1 MSRTERMYKMLY
13 KNNGYTVNLS
23 SINVVLENKKEASGH
38 ELDVMVNEEFIN
50 LKFDSLLDKT
60 LFYKSLRENVIG
72 EFYKFEDIGINIMDT
87 YISTS
92 NRNRVPAPDP
102 FRSTNSF
109 VRRLDGDFIINIYTI
124 DVYKYTD
131 FANSLYIEI
140 GDKELMLINIGKD
153 EYEKFDKFM
162 IDNIG
167 LSK

>member
-13 KNNGYTVNLS
+13 KNNGYTINLS

-72 EFYKFEDIGINIMDT
+72 EFYKFEDIDVYIGDTCISAYNNLFDSNSNIGK
-87 YISTS
+87 
-92 NRNRVPAPDP
+92 
-102 FRSTNSF
+102 
-109 VRRLDGDFIINIYTI
+109 LDGDFIINI
-124 DVYKYTD
+124 
-131 FANSLYIEI
+131 FAVDMYEYINSNNSIYIRI
-140 GDKELMLINIGKD
+140 GDRQLSLINIGKD